1 MKPLSRLTPVRTI
14 LCIII
19 TSFVCS
25 QSNAAASS
33 NRNQN
38 YIGANFEIQPNKITH
53 LKLPIKALKG
63 SHLSTSDSLTIRF
76 KDKGSITIHTI
87 TNESLGLS
95 VDLRAYPKHVMGLE
109 KTNQKNEYAHLINTQ
124 IKDSVTI
131 YQPLKTA
138 LFKTRN
144 GDGFLTI
151 GLKNSVIYLTDN
163 QADNV
168 ITKIHIEDMSEHD
181 INSLIIKGLL

>member
-1 MKPLSRLTPVRTI
+1 
-14 LCIII
+14 
-19 TSFVCS
+19 
-25 QSNAAASS
+25 
-33 NRNQN
+33 
-38 YIGANFEIQPNKITH
+38 
-53 LKLPIKALKG
+53 
-63 SHLSTSDSLTIRF
+63 
-76 KDKGSITIHTI
+76 
-87 TNESLGLS
+87 
-95 VDLRAYPKHVMGLE
+95 MGLE

-124 IKDSVTI
+124 IKDAVTI